1 MAKIFKEEKIK
12 KQRALKR
19 KLRTRKKLLA
29 NFTHPRLSVFRSN
42 VKIYAQIID
51 DSKGTTIVSV
61 HEGELGKATGNKVT
75 KSEELGVLIAKKA
88 LEKKIKEVVF
98 DKGGYRFHG
107 RVKAFADGAR
117 KGGLV
122 F

>member
-1 MAKIFKEEKIK
+1 MKIFKEEKIK

-51 DSKGTTIVSV
+51 DSKGVTLVSV
-61 HEGELGKATGNKVT
+61 HEGELGKVTGNKVT
-75 KSEELGVLIAKKA
+75 KSEELGALIAKKA